1 MTDVCLKEAKS
12 WRTCLEATVL
22 SSKPL
27 HPCASEELTF
37 VACVNTWRKEEG
49 HAATKVY
56 PSPPQCN
63 RFLYNWEQCTKN
75 LMDRT
80 KWTDFDKKGSECA
93 FLMEAAKTCSRT
105 MFFADF

>member
-1 MTDVCLKEAKS
+1 VS
-12 WRTCLEATVL
+12 PRSSL
-22 SSKPL
+22 SLPVSI
-27 HPCASEELTF
+27 E
-37 VACVNTWRKEEG
+37 KEEG

-56 PSPPQCN
+56 PSPSQCN
-63 RFLYNWEQCTKN
+63 RFSYNWEQCTKN